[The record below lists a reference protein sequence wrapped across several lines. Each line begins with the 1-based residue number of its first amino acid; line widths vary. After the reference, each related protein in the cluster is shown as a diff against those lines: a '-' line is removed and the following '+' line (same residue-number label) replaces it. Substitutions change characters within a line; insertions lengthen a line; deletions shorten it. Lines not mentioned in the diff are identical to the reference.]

1 MEQDVNLINDK
12 CEYSLDF
19 KLLATNE
26 NKKAKLFEDNS
37 GIENNG
43 CSIQQLKAFFPEIEF
58 DFHKQ
63 YFIEIDNKFLA
74 GDDLD
79 EYINQNIE

>member
-1 MEQDVNLINDK
+1 MEQDVKLINDE
-12 CEYSLDF
+12 CEYSLDL
-19 KLLATNE
+19 KLIATNE
-26 NKKAKLFEDNS
+26 NKKALLFEDNS

-43 CSIQQLKAFFPEIEF
+43 CSIQQLKVFFPEIKF
-58 DFHKQ
+58 DFYKQ

-79 EYINQNIE
+79 EYINQNME

>member
-1 MEQDVNLINDK
+1 MEKNINLINDE
-12 CEYSLDF
+12 CEYSLDL
-19 KLLATNE
+19 KLIAINE

-43 CSIQQLKAFFPEIEF
+43 CNTQQLKAFFPEIEF
-58 DFHKQ
+58 DFYKQ

-79 EYINQNIE
+79 EYISQNME